1 MRIKAFYSILVMFYC
16 CLFTVSI
23 SAIELNGK
31 TTLKS
36 PCDSI
41 PANCAPG
48 GVLNVECI
56 CRLWCS
62 LGCGGAACNC
72 DLLPL
77 KKNSSLNKNT

>member
-1 MRIKAFYSILVMFYC
+1 MRIKAFSSIIVMFC
-16 CLFTVSI
+16 CFLFSVNI

-48 GVLNVECI
+48 GVIDVECL
-56 CRLWCS
+56 CRVWCS
-62 LGCGGAACNC
+62 LGCGGSACNC

-77 KKNSSLNKNT
+77 PKK